1 MKKLQMKNN
10 KGITLVALVVTII
23 ILIILAGI
31 SINMLVGTDGLITK
45 AKQAK
50 ENIELAEIEEQE
62 KLNTLYDRL
71 ATGTGPATMYEVIA
85 DYQRQINELQTELDI
100 LKGNLGENAATSDKI
115 LKNYTAYVNGQLV
128 TGTIEDRGTLNWN
141 PSESTSL
148 TIEPGYY
155 SGGTISTE
163 NAYQAGYAAGLAA
176 GQTTHTTTYTYPA
189 NSTGGTV
196 DLGINHTYRYVN
208 AANVY
213 AKGKADGQAATKSK
227 TLYLYVDDYYD
238 CATVF
243 NGSNKSGGALVTVDF
258 PGGNNYAQKSFTVT
272 I

>member
-141 PSESTSL
+141 PSESTSMI
-148 TIEPGYY
+148 IEPGYY

-163 NAYQAGYAAGLAA
+163 NAYNAGLTAGREGYYTQQQYDDNYTAGYNAGVEA
-176 GQTTHTTTYTYPA
+176 GKSQF
-189 NSTGGTV
+189 SFTGNYFAQATAKNVGYGTV
-196 DLGINHTYRYVN
+196 YFTLNISNGTVKFTNISGD
-208 AANVY
+208 VY
-213 AKGKADGQAATKSK
+213 TSATHP
-227 TLYLYVDDYYD
+227 TVYT
-238 CATVF
+238 ATGV
-243 NGSNKSGGALVTVDF
+243 GVYSR
-258 PGGNNYAQKSFTVT
+258 
-272 I
+272 